1 MMTTGWL
8 VYIVTRCHTSYWS
21 HFATTSCLH
30 GRKMAQ
36 AHLISGSRWLSKQSP
51 SKISKQRALA
61 LAQRAVGKLQDFKVK
76 ERLGLPGDAV
86 KVEPHQENGDELG
99 VTGWVVCD
107 TFQVWVILCCFFAV
121 NGYSDGDLHSPAK
134 QTISS
139 WEGAKDRP
147 WDGGFI
153 TFDVVWL
160 PHNDQVPF
168 IMTNL
173 GELQGG
179 LPAGG

>member
-1 MMTTGWL
+1 
-8 VYIVTRCHTSYWS
+8 
-21 HFATTSCLH
+21 
-30 GRKMAQ
+30 
-36 AHLISGSRWLSKQSP
+36 
-51 SKISKQRALA
+51 
-61 LAQRAVGKLQDFKVK
+61 
-76 ERLGLPGDAV
+76 LGLPGDAV

-139 WEGAKDRP
+139 WEGTKDRP
-147 WDGGFI
+147 WDGDSSRLMLYGYLTTIKSALSWRIWENF
-153 TFDVVWL
+153 
-160 PHNDQVPF
+160 PDQ
-168 IMTNL
+168 
-173 GELQGG
+173 GC